1 MCLARSCFVFE
12 LTPKVRGQ
20 VSFAKARS
28 IETITAP
35 RGFIFYSRKF
45 LIFKVLMLTEESLRG
60 ASWFIALIFELRGA
74 VEVLFQEKKT

>member
-28 IETITAP
+28 IEKNHCAA
-35 RGFIFYSRKF
+35 RFYF
-45 LIFKVLMLTEESLRG
+45 LFAQVPHFQGLMLTEESLRG